1 MVIGRI
7 KMKTSKNKT
16 LQNCKSLLELTRVF
30 KDDLTCRKH
39 LEEMLWNGNPVCP
52 HCATDEKIYR
62 YKNGKM
68 FKCGTC
74 RKQFTVT
81 VGTIFED
88 SHVSLLKWFMA
99 IWCVTNKAKGIAST
113 QLADEIGVQQRTAWF
128 MLQRIRYALQK
139 KSLNVKLSGT
149 VEADETF
156 IYPKPTSMHAAD
168 KKKLTVGKRI
178 DTNKTHTVVL
188 GMIERG
194 GNVVTKVIKDTT
206 AMSIIPVVRKTVE
219 RGSDLMTDGF
229 HVYKNMKHTFNH
241 QFVDHSVGEYV
252 RGEAHINSMESYW
265 NLFKR
270 GRFGVFHSM
279 SKKHLQFYLSEFAW
293 RYNSKELSKQEKFNL
308 MLNGS
313 EGRITYKELVL
324 NK

>member
-1 MVIGRI
+1 
-7 KMKTSKNKT
+7 MKKT
-16 LQNCKSLLELTRVF
+16 LQSCKSLLELTKVF
-30 KDDLTCRKH
+30 QDDLTCRQH
-39 LEEMLWNGNPVCP
+39 LEQMLWNGKPVCP

-139 KSLNVKLSGT
+139 KSLQVKLSGII
-149 VEADETF
+149 EADETF
-156 IYPKPTSMHAAD
+156 IYPKAANIHAS
-168 KKKLTVGKRI
+168 KKPAMRAGKNI
-178 DTNKTHTVVL
+178 SKSSATHIPVL
-188 GMIERG
+188 GMLERNG
-194 GNVVTKVIKDTT
+194 RLVTKVIKDAT
-206 AMSIIPVVRKTVE
+206 AMCIVPIVRQTVE
-219 RGSDLMTDGF
+219 PQSVLMSDGF
-229 HVYKNMKHTFNH
+229 QAYKLMKNTYDH
-241 QFVDHSVGEYV
+241 QFVNHDKGEYV
-252 RGEAHINSMESYW
+252 RGNVHINSIEGHW
-265 NLFKR
+265 GLFKR
-270 GRFGVFHSM
+270 GLVGVFHHM
-279 SKKHLQFYLSEFAW
+279 SQKHLQFYLNEFSW
-293 RYNSKELSKQEKFNL
+293 RHNSKGMTKQEKFNL
-308 MLNGS
+308 MLNDS
-313 EGRITYKELVL
+313 NGRITYKQLTKN